1 MLIDIKIE
9 FLWVSMEGKME
20 EFGGDFFFSSGGSL
34 FGKLSMMGL
43 VDQKITGEEEE
54 WRGKLEYESLR
65 LFSRVGLK

>member
-9 FLWVSMEGKME
+9 FLWVSMQGKMV
-20 EFGGDFFFSSGGSL
+20 GIFFFSSGGSL

-43 VDQKITGEEEE
+43 VDQKIAGEEEE
-54 WRGKLEYESLR
+54 WRGKLEYESSR

>member
-1 MLIDIKIE
+1 MGFDR
-9 FLWVSMEGKME
+9 GKN
-20 EFGGDFFFSSGGSL
+20 GGVRWGFFFFSSGGSL

>member
-1 MLIDIKIE
+1 MGFDG
-9 FLWVSMEGKME
+9 GKN
-20 EFGGDFFFSSGGSL
+20 GGVWWGFFFPSGGSL